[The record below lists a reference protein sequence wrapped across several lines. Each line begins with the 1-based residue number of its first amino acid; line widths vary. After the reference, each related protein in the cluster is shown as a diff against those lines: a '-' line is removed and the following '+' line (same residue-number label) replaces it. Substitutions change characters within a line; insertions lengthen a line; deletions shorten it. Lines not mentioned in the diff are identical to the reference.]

1 MMRHLTHPQ
10 NVGNSILY
18 ECVQTILNIESESGL
33 RVLAVNIL
41 GRFLINRDNNIRYVA
56 LNTLSQVVASDAQAV
71 QRHRNI
77 IVDCLKVRLLL
88 PSSSRLRCSS
98 VHQDNDVSIRRRA
111 LDLVYAL
118 VNETN
123 VKMLVRELLN
133 FLLISDIEF
142 KPDLTAKL
150 CLVRSSITVVKPCTG

>member
-1 MMRHLTHPQ
+1 M
-10 NVGNSILY
+10 
-18 ECVQTILNIESESGL
+18 
-33 RVLAVNIL
+33 
-41 GRFLINRDNNIRYVA
+41 
-56 LNTLSQVVASDAQAV
+56 
-71 QRHRNI
+71 
-77 IVDCLKVRLLL
+77 
-88 PSSSRLRCSS
+88 
-98 VHQDNDVSIRRRA
+98 SIRRRA

-150 CLVRSSITVVKPCTG
+150 CLVRTFTDSVTVVQVYAVSVSAMRVVVPSLSCVC

>member
-1 MMRHLTHPQ
+1 MQDRRSLCAQ

-56 LNTLSQVVASDAQAV
+56 LNTLSQVVASDVQAV

-77 IVDCLKVRLLL
+77 IVDCLKVR
-88 PSSSRLRCSS
+88 
-98 VHQDNDVSIRRRA
+98 
-111 LDLVYAL
+111 
-118 VNETN
+118 T
-123 VKMLVRELLN
+123 ELLRLCN
-133 FLLISDIEF
+133 STT
-142 KPDLTAKL
+142 PSPLTHL
-150 CLVRSSITVVKPCTG
+150 TG

>member
-1 MMRHLTHPQ
+1 MQ

-56 LNTLSQVVASDAQAV
+56 LNTLSQVVASDVQAV

-77 IVDCLKVRLLL
+77 IVDCLKVRTELVALCYFDCVITTHTSGRITTSPFGDAL
-88 PSSSRLRCSS
+88 STLYMPS
-98 VHQDNDVSIRRRA
+98 
-111 LDLVYAL
+111 
-118 VNETN
+118 
-123 VKMLVRELLN
+123 
-133 FLLISDIEF
+133 
-142 KPDLTAKL
+142 
-150 CLVRSSITVVKPCTG
+150 